1 MWKIVRGKVVWQSRI
16 WERWTHLQ
24 GGCHQV
30 PRLPR
35 QTKVN
40 VAKRHA
46 CHANRTSMSPSATP
60 ATQSAAASRATNG
73 DQARHQTQP
82 RVWKLWQVLGAQFF
96 ETIVLMKFVLKN
108 PCQQLHIFSVA
119 PCERSYA
126 CPINQWLHAA
136 WQVLGAQFSGTIA
149 LMEFVLKNPCEQLCS
164 FGLALCQRSYACPI
178 NQWLH
183 AAWQV
188 LGAQFFGTIALM
200 EFVLKN
206 LCEQLCSFGLAL
218 CQRSYACP
226 IAQCLH
232 TAWQVLGAQFFG
244 TIALMEFVLKT
255 CANSSR
261 FPLHIAPSHRS
272 SPKLFLTVSR
282 PSTLSSLPSR
292 SLPTQLT
299 PPDPAQ
305 RHKRHACHA
314 NGTWM
319 SISATPA
326 TRNASGCRQ
335 VPRLPRKVP
344 RRPGRPT
351 GTKPATRCS
360 PVP

>member
-1 MWKIVRGKVVWQSRI
+1 MWERCVWKSCGVCVTKLCVREMCEKVVCERVVCDKVVRDKMDVRERCERLCGAKLCVWQSRI

-96 ETIVLMKFVLKN
+96 ETIVLMKFVLKTRANSCTFLVSLPANEAMHVPSTSGGTPLASLGRTVFRHNRIDGICPEN
-108 PCQQLHIFSVA
+108 P
-119 PCERSYA
+119 R
-126 CPINQWLHAA
+126 
-136 WQVLGAQFSGTIA
+136 
-149 LMEFVLKNPCEQLCS
+149 EQLCS
-164 FGLALCQRSYACPI
+164 FGLALCQRSYAC
-178 NQWLH
+178 L
-183 AAWQV
+183 
-188 LGAQFFGTIALM
+188 
-200 EFVLKN
+200 
-206 LCEQLCSFGLAL
+206 
-218 CQRSYACP
+218 

-255 CANSSR
+255 CANSST

-351 GTKPATRCS
+351 GTKRATRCS

>member
-1 MWKIVRGKVVWQSRI
+1 MHVPSTSGCTPLGKSWAHSFPAQSHWWNLSWKTRANSSALLALLSANEATHVPSTSGCTPLGKSWAHSFSAQSHWWNLSWKTRANSSALLALLSAN
-16 WERWTHLQ
+16 EAMH
-24 GGCHQV
+24 V
-30 PRLPR
+30 P
-35 QTKVN
+35 
-40 VAKRHA
+40 
-46 CHANRTSMSPSATP
+46 SPS
-60 ATQSAAASRATNG
+60 
-73 DQARHQTQP
+73 
-82 RVWKLWQVLGAQFF
+82 V
-96 ETIVLMKFVLKN
+96 
-108 PCQQLHIFSVA
+108 
-119 PCERSYA
+119 
-126 CPINQWLHAA
+126 
-136 WQVLGAQFSGTIA
+136 
-149 LMEFVLKNPCEQLCS
+149 
-164 FGLALCQRSYACPI
+164 
-178 NQWLH
+178 
-183 AAWQV
+183 
-188 LGAQFFGTIALM
+188 
-200 EFVLKN
+200 
-206 LCEQLCSFGLAL
+206 
-218 CQRSYACP
+218 
-226 IAQCLH
+226 LH